1 MKKAAAPDNSVRT
14 DEPLLWLTG
23 SAYEVLSPSH
33 RFYCDASKRTDPH
46 FAFQLT
52 LSGAGFYE
60 RSGKRVLLK
69 TGMAFIDYMP
79 GDFRYG
85 YPPEA
90 QEEYKLVWVDVVG
103 PMARY
108 WWRQIRRSFGNI
120 VNFGPDNPVA
130 PLMLSI
136 ARQYSEGLLRDRY
149 VISGQLHQLIM
160 TAISTLNHSRLQ
172 TTPLI
177 AQALASIQHGANDP
191 GFGVE
196 QIARE
201 LDCSREHL
209 TRQFKAATGVSPS
222 DYMLQHRL
230 RLAARELRESNDKL
244 ELVAQRCGFSGAN
257 YFCRAFHRYQGLTP
271 RQFRARPWMIKT

>member
-1 MKKAAAPDNSVRT
+1 MKKPAVPDSSLRT

-23 SAYEVLSPSH
+23 SAHETLSPAR

-60 RSGKRVLLK
+60 RGGKRTLLK

-85 YPPEA
+85 YPAEA
-90 QEEYKLVWVDVVG
+90 TEEYDLVWVDVVG

-108 WWRQIRRSFGNI
+108 WWRKIRRAFGTI
-120 VNFGPDNPVA
+120 VNFGPGNPIA
-130 PLMLSI
+130 PLMLAI
-136 ARQYSEGLLRDRY
+136 ATQYTEGLLRDRY

-160 TAISTLNHSRLQ
+160 TVISTLNQTRLQ
-172 TTPLI
+172 TSPLVE
-177 AQALASIQHGANDP
+177 QALGAIHRGAPDP
-191 GFGVE
+191 TYGVE

-222 DYMLQHRL
+222 DYLLQHRL
-230 RLAARELRESNDKL
+230 RIAARELRESSDKL
-244 ELVAQRCGFSGAN
+244 ELIAQRCGFSGAN

-271 RQFRARPWMIKT
+271 RQFRARPWLIKA